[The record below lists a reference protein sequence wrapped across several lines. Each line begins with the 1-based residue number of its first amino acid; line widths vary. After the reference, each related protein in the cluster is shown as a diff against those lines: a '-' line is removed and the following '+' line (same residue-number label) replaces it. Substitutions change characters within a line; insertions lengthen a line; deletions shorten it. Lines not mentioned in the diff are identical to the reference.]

1 MQIDVIVMSGKM
13 ILLRVKSSDTIV
25 NVKEKILEVHE
36 GIPMHQQDMLFSGR
50 RLVDDLTLAD
60 YNIEEKSTLDLML
73 RLIGDVDQCAIVDY
87 YIQEV
92 IH

>member
-1 MQIDVIVMSGKM
+1 
-13 ILLRVKSSDTIV
+13 
-25 NVKEKILEVHE
+25 
-36 GIPMHQQDMLFSGR
+36 MHQQDLLFSGR

-60 YNIEEKSTLDLML
+60 YNIQEKSTLNLML
-73 RLIGDVDQCAIVDY
+73 RLIGDVDHCAILDY

>member
-1 MQIDVIVMSGKM
+1 
-13 ILLRVKSSDTIV
+13 
-25 NVKEKILEVHE
+25 
-36 GIPMHQQDMLFSGR
+36 MHQQDLLFSGR

-60 YNIEEKSTLDLML
+60 YNIQEKSTLNLML
-73 RLIGDVDQCAIVDY
+73 RLIGDVDHSAILDY